1 MTTDAIWGLVISG
14 LALVFSALAFR
25 RNSSNDE
32 KQSAQQQGAV
42 LTELG
47 YIKSGVDDIK
57 AEQREQRKINSE
69 VSSKLSALETS
80 TVRAHARLDRL
91 EEHEDRQKKS

>member
-1 MTTDAIWGLVISG
+1 MNDASG
-14 LALVFSALAFR
+14 R
-25 RNSSNDE
+25 RTG
-32 KQSAQQQGAV
+32 AQQQGAV

-69 VSSKLSALETS
+69 VSSKLSALEAS

>member
-1 MTTDAIWGLVISG
+1 MSAESIVGLVISA
-14 LALVFSALAFR
+14 LALMFSALAFR

-32 KQSAQQQGAV
+32 KQSAQRQGAV

-69 VSSKLSALETS
+69 VSSKLSALEAS
-80 TVRAHARLDRL
+80 AARAHARLDRL
-91 EEHEDRQKKS
+91 EEHEDRQNKN